1 MIPYHNS
8 LSRMNKLHAP
18 TVAGKCQKAL
28 KPPRWTILH
37 TQSPESERPLGNRA
51 GQRAAKVLVGA
62 GAAEVLLAT
71 APPRAASTA
80 TALPGTL
87 FKENF

>member
-1 MIPYHNS
+1 
-8 LSRMNKLHAP
+8 MNKLHVP

-28 KPPRWTILH
+28 KPPRWAMLH
-37 TQSPESERPLGNRA
+37 TWSPESKRPLGNRA
-51 GQRAAKVLVGA
+51 GQRAAKVLVGV

-87 FKENF
+87 LFKENF